1 MDDKKYASFTDDFR
15 ARIERERAQGG
26 SGDARERGDFKG
38 KDEDQSK
45 IKSEDAASVASSDS
59 SQDGGE
65 VMGTLQKS
73 VYNIFCLVYKVSK
86 RLPQES
92 QQVSS
97 KARSQESGS
106 RQSCEFFLKS
116 LLQVMLSPV
125 QLSEVA
131 QAWADRLLAEVSIQ
145 PIRGPHSHN

>member
-15 ARIERERAQGG
+15 ARIEQERAHSG
-26 SGDARERGDFKG
+26 SGDAGERGAHFKG

-65 VMGTLQKS
+65 VMGILQNRLF
-73 VYNIFCLVYKVSK
+73 NICCLVYKVSK

-92 QQVSS
+92 QQVPS

-116 LLQVMLSPV
+116 PLQSNVVSY
-125 QLSEVA
+125 S
-131 QAWADRLLAEVSIQ
+131 AE
-145 PIRGPHSHN
+145 

>member
-26 SGDARERGDFKG
+26 SGDARERGVHFKG

-65 VMGTLQKS
+65 VMGTLQIRL
-73 VYNIFCLVYKVSK
+73 YNIFCLVYKVSK
-86 RLPQES
+86 RMPQKS
-92 QQVSS
+92 QQVPS

-106 RQSCEFFLKS
+106 GQSCEFFLKS
-116 LLQVMLSPV
+116 PLQSNVFSC
-125 QLSEVA
+125 S
-131 QAWADRLLAEVSIQ
+131 AE
-145 PIRGPHSHN
+145 